1 MFQVLIQ
8 LNIAS
13 DNSLLALNELR
24 LRPVLNPINILGF
37 MFGTSIARYFRL
49 LTLSTKVSLFM
60 ADFEP
65 RSSHVSLNFVN
76 FRKIPKFSE

>member
-37 MFGTSIARYFRL
+37 MSGTSIARYFRL

-65 RSSHVSLNFVN
+65 RSSRVSLNFVS
-76 FRKIPKFSE
+76 KHVTIELL